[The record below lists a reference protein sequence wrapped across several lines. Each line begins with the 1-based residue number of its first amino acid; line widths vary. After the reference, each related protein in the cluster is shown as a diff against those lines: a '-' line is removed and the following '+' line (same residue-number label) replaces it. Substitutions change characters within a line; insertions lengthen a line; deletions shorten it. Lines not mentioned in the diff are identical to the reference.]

1 MEEKDKKDDLSKK
14 KADERINK
22 ITRLIQDGKTIH
34 IEDGLS
40 SPLADKY
47 REYIDISRIL
57 SSSKTKIA
65 INQEIIELEKQLLE
79 EKTKYDAEK
88 GDKENIL
95 RVVEELENKQK
106 SSHIISRIHNEAVSK
121 YLSSEEFR
129 TNFNHGKETFAV
141 VVSIDIRRST
151 ELMLKA
157 KSPTL
162 YSDFITAL
170 SDKLSKIIIENFG
183 IFDKFTGDGI
193 LAFFPEFY
201 SGEEAIL
208 RALKASEE
216 CHMVFE
222 EHYKNCRNK
231 FTVFI
236 KDVGLGIGIDCGIVS
251 IANTSSELTVVGI
264 PVVYAC
270 RFSGA
275 KAGDTLLNIE
285 AHQRLL
291 ALRHPMVKD
300 IEETDI
306 HIKNEGTAMA
316 FKVKIDKD
324 KFSQSEI
331 YPWEVYQDDITTET
345 VPAAEEG
352 KSEHKKIKGA

>member
-1 MEEKDKKDDLSKK
+1 MEEKDKNKNGHESSESSSDFIKNRIKQLQ
-14 KADERINK
+14 ERG
-22 ITRLIQDGKTIH
+22 GKLDYN
-34 IEDGLS
+34 IESGGYNS
-40 SPLADKY
+40 VVEKY
-47 REYIDISRIL
+47 KEYINMSKIISN
-57 SSSKTKIA
+57 SKSKIA
-65 INQEIIELEKQLLE
+65 IEEQIIDLKRQLI
-79 EKTKYDAEK
+79 AAQ
-88 GDKENIL
+88 GDKEKSLIML
-95 RVVEELENKQK
+95 KEIENKQK
-106 SSHIISRIHNEAVSK
+106 SSHIISRIHEEAVSK
-121 YLSSEEFR
+121 YLSSAEFSA
-129 TNFNHGKETFAV
+129 NFEHGKETFAV

-157 KSPTL
+157 KSPTQ

-208 RALKASEE
+208 RALKAAEE
-216 CHMVFE
+216 CHLVFK

-236 KDVGLGIGIDCGIVS
+236 KDVGLGIGIDSGIVS

-285 AHQRLL
+285 AHQRLS
-291 ALRHPMVKD
+291 ALKHPMVKD
-300 IEETDI
+300 IEETEI
-306 HIKNEGTAMA
+306 HIKNEGLAMA

-324 KFSQSEI
+324 QFSQNDT
-331 YPWEVYQDDITTET
+331 YPWEAYQDDVKTET
-345 VPAAEEG
+345 TPTEEAA
-352 KSEHKKIKGA
+352 KSEHKKKKGAG